1 MHMFFPE
8 QKETENLLFALT
20 KLYKVLTNAFLLIFG
35 LSSRIP
41 TTKSTLSL
49 NCANN
54 GLLKRVH
61 YTMLI
66 SIMSD

>member
-1 MHMFFPE
+1 MHKFFPV

-20 KLYKVLTNAFLLIFG
+20 KSYKVLTNAFLLIFG
-35 LSSRIP
+35 LGTRIP
-41 TTKSTLSL
+41 TTKSPLSL
-49 NCANN
+49 NCTNN

-66 SIMSD
+66 SIMGD